1 MKALKELALARE
13 SCRHYADRPVAHEDL
28 VDMVETAIMAPSASN
43 RQSWRFV
50 IAEGE
55 SAKKVA
61 ELCKVIPGNNAWA
74 HEAPAFIVISSTV
87 RESRIGDGQ
96 PHDFPTVDAGIA
108 AGYLGLAAAEKGLA
122 TCIIGSADE
131 EGVKELFNIDP
142 ARRVHLLLAVGYPAE
157 APKMR
162 KDRLPFQELVTLA
175 D

>member
-1 MKALKELALARE
+1 MKSLKELALARE
-13 SCRHYADRPVAHEDL
+13 SCRHYADKPVAHADL
-28 VDMVETAIMAPSASN
+28 VELVETAILSPNASN

-87 RESRIGDGQ
+87 RESRVADGL
-96 PHDFPTVDAGIA
+96 PHDFPTADAGIA
-108 AGYLGLAAAEKGLA
+108 AAYLALAAVEKGLS

-131 EGVKELFNIDP
+131 EGVKRLFGIAP
-142 ARRVHLLLAVGYPAE
+142 ERRVHLLLSVGYAAE
-157 APKMR
+157 APKM
-162 KDRLPFQELVTLA
+162 KKERLPFAELVTPA
-175 D
+175 G